1 MRKYG
6 SLMLV
11 VAFCILLFTPVMAVD
26 DSGPREILPVSKIET
41 GMSGVGKT
49 VISGTEVEE
58 FKVEVLGVLKK
69 QGVNRNLILIE
80 VSGDVIE
87 KTGGIAAG
95 MSGSPIY
102 INGKLIGAIGY
113 GWQLTEHK
121 VGMVTPIKDMLDL
134 WQLDEIKE
142 GTTAELSEPV
152 EVNGKSVEQVSFVE
166 NKSSVDKDNSLTAYP
181 AKTPLL
187 VSGLDKQAVDYLSEE
202 LSAYDLKPV
211 QSTAAADM
219 PEGKEDKLVPG
230 SAIAVQLARGDV
242 DISAVGTLTYKEGD
256 QVLGFG
262 HQFMGLGD
270 SNYFLSSAYI
280 HHMIKSMKM
289 PFKLGSPLNSKGIIT
304 QDRSAGVGGRIGQ
317 SPKVVPLEVNV
328 TDRDLNKEQKINA
341 QIIRNEKL
349 LQSLASSVIY
359 QAINSTIDRRG
370 GGTAEVEMEIMA
382 NNLEEKIIKRKNIFY
397 SRRNVA
403 SVALRDFSQALI
415 LLTQNPFQKINLIDI
430 NLDVDIKEKP
440 QVALIKEV
448 NVLTDKLKPGREVEL
463 EVTFQPYREE
473 TMVKNY
479 SFTLPEDV
487 ESGIANMELVGGLEA
502 NFTAEQQQEAEP
514 KEEKYGYGK
523 NETFRNLEEV
533 ITAFKEQKINSDLV
547 VRIYPSYNNHK
558 AVPVN
563 QNQEPDAKPQSE
575 KEADSKEV
583 DPETMGML
591 TEETFK
597 TDYILEGRVN
607 TEIEIESK
615 SKENNDNTKE

>member
-1 MRKYG
+1 
-6 SLMLV
+6 
-11 VAFCILLFTPVMAVD
+11 MAVD

>member
-1 MRKYG
+1 
-6 SLMLV
+6 
-11 VAFCILLFTPVMAVD
+11 MAVD
-26 DSGPREILPVSKIET
+26 DSGPREILPVNKIET

-58 FKVEVLGVLKK
+58 FNVEVLGVLKK
-69 QGVNRNLILIE
+69 QGVNRDLILIE
-80 VSGDVIE
+80 VSGDVID

-102 INGKLIGAIGY
+102 IDGKLIGAIGY

-121 VGMVTPIKDMLDL
+121 VGMVTPIEDMLDL
-134 WQLDEIKE
+134 WQLDEIEE
-142 GTTAELSEPV
+142 GTTAGLSEPIKI
-152 EVNGKSVEQVSFVE
+152 NGKSVEQVSFVE
-166 NKSSVDKDNSLTAYP
+166 DKSSVKQDNSLTAYP
-181 AKTPLL
+181 VKTPLL
-187 VSGLDKQAVDYLSEE
+187 VSGLDKEAVDYLSEE

-219 PEGKEDKLVPG
+219 SKGKEDKLVPG

-242 DISAVGTLTYKEGD
+242 DISAVGTLTYREGD
-256 QVLGFG
+256 RVLGFG

-317 SPKVVPLEVNV
+317 SPKVVPLEVDV

-341 QIIRNEKL
+341 QIIRNEEL
-349 LQSLASSVIY
+349 FQSLASSVIY

-382 NNLEEKIIKRKNIFY
+382 NNLEEKIIERKNIFY
-397 SRRNVA
+397 SRRDVA
-403 SVALRDFSQALI
+403 SVALRDFSQALMLI
-415 LLTQNPFQKINLIDI
+415 TQNPFQKINLIDI

-440 QVALIKEV
+440 QVALIREL
-448 NVLTDKLKPGREVEL
+448 NVLTDKLEPGKEVEL

-473 TMVKNY
+473 VLVKNY
-479 SFTLPEDV
+479 SFTLPEDI
-487 ESGIANMELVGGLEA
+487 ESGIASMELVGGLEA
-502 NFTAEQQQEAEP
+502 NFTAEQQQEAKP
-514 KEEKYGYGK
+514 EEKKYGYGK

-563 QNQEPDAKPQSE
+563 QNNDENRAENKNETGSE
-575 KEADSKEV
+575 GADLEA
-583 DPETMGML
+583 MGML
-591 TEETFK
+591 AEETFK

-607 TEIEIESK
+607 TEIEVESN
-615 SKENNDNTKE
+615 SKENNDDTKE